1 MIDHQPW
8 IDRLKAQVP
17 GLSNR
22 VYDIA
27 QFVRDAG
34 GWADLPAAYVYPYRD
49 TSGEDYES
57 VSTRQVVVATMAVL
71 IVVRATGTDEQRFST
86 LKSTRDA
93 IRTALKGWI
102 PDGAFDDIRFIGGQS
117 EEIVDQDLVWE
128 DRYMTRYFLN

>member
-49 TSGEDYES
+49 TSGETYES